1 MAQRERLIDVDEL
14 WDRLAQL
21 DGDETVHQLIDGV
34 MIEMPRPGG
43 QHGLLAVRFVRYLD
57 RYVEEH
63 QLGYVTVE
71 SGHFSQDD
79 PYTLLGPDVAFISK
93 ERAPRPFPEKFV
105 PVMPDLAVEILSPS
119 DTISKLRAKAELYL
133 RKGARLVWIV
143 IPDERSVEIFRMGEA
158 GEIERELVAGEGAL
172 SGEELLPGF
181 SLPLRSVFE

>member
-21 DGDETVHQLIDGV
+21 DGDETVHELIDGV
-34 MIEMPRPGG
+34 MIEMPRPGAR
-43 QHGLLAVRFVRYLD
+43 HGEIALNLGSFLRAFVREL
-57 RYVEEH
+57 E
-63 QLGYVTVE
+63 LGRATVE
-71 SGHFSQDD
+71 SGYYSQDD

-119 DTISKLRAKAELYL
+119 DTISKLRAKAEIYL

-143 IPDERSVEIFRMGEA
+143 RPDERSVEIFRMGDD

-172 SGEELLPGF
+172 TGEDVLPGF